1 MAMDYNS
8 GYASPH
14 LRKSI
19 FDRLHPGALVEY
31 EVIAIDEAF
40 PRGHLDWA
48 GDKDKGPL
56 EAIRCTIVC
65 PDGSYVVGVKEIDLQ
80 EQGKDK
86 KWRDVLQTPEQF
98 TADCTKALGRALRD
112 GGIPQKVAELNALM
126 KFTVALDAK
135 APPAPVVSRGRR
147 IDAETGEILGNAGPD
162 DVDSPDAGSS
172 DELTLEQQVALDVSS
187 LSGANKA
194 ALSKRAK
201 DELGVTNLLRSGEH
215 ASAVSEM
222 IRELT
227 GFPVPEGDESEF

>member
-1 MAMDYNS
+1 MALE

-19 FDRLHPGALVEY
+19 FDRLHPGGIVEY

-40 PRGHLDWA
+40 PRGHTAWE
-48 GDKDKGPL
+48 GDDGMGPT

-65 PDGSYVVGVKEIDLQ
+65 PDGSYVVGLKEIELQ

-86 KWRDVLQTPEQF
+86 RWRSVAQTPEQF

-112 GGIPQKVAELNALM
+112 GGIPQKKTELDSLM
-126 KFTVALDAK
+126 RFTVALDAK
-135 APPAPVVSRGRR
+135 TPPTPVASRGRR
-147 IDAETGEILGNAGPD
+147 IDTETGEILGNVGPD

-172 DELTLEQQVALDVSS
+172 DEPTPEQQVALDVSS
-187 LSGANKA
+187 LSGPNKA
-194 ALSKRAK
+194 ALSKRAR

-227 GFPVPEGDESEF
+227 GFPVPDGDTEGF